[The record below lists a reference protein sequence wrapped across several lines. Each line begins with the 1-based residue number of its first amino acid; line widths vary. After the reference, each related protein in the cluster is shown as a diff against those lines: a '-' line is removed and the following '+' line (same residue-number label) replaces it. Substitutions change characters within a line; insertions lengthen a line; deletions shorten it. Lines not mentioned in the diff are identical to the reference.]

1 MAVKNIEFRV
11 GLFILVGAAMVVVSL
26 YWLEGMRLEQ
36 NTRTLQVRFND
47 VGTLAVGD
55 KVTVSGVHKGKVDDL
70 ELASDGVLVSLR
82 IEREIAL
89 KKDAEV
95 VIKNQGV
102 MGERFVAISPGSD
115 TAHLDTSE
123 PVEGKYDAGLPEVM
137 GLLGEMTV
145 ELRQLVA
152 SLNTTVG
159 SEGSLN
165 RIGTILENLEDVS
178 TTMAGYLSRNEVKL
192 DSAAQHF
199 FEASRELNSL
209 VSRSTPHIDSS
220 LRRVDR
226 TTVAI
231 EALANRLDT
240 VSVTA
245 RAFARALE
253 ENDGSLQL
261 LVEDRRLYDDL
272 RRAADNIDDL
282 VNDIRANPRKYIN
295 LTIKL
300 F

>member
-55 KVTVSGVHKGKVDDL
+55 KVTVSGVHKGKVDGL
-70 ELASDGVLVSLR
+70 ELTADGVMVSLR
-82 IEREIAL
+82 IERGITL

-115 TAHLDTSE
+115 TALLDTSE

-152 SLNTTVG
+152 SLKTTVG

-178 TTMAGYLSRNEVKL
+178 TTMAGYLSRNEVKF

-226 TTVAI
+226 ATVAI
-231 EALANRLDT
+231 EALANRLDS

-245 RAFARALE
+245 RAFAQTLE
-253 ENDGSLQL
+253 ETDGTLQL
-261 LVEDRRLYDDL
+261 LIEDRRLYDDL